1 MPDEADVLVLMTVRF
16 PDALLQRIRAVSP
29 RLHVEVHPAANT
41 AELPGG
47 LLPDVEILYTMRTL
61 PDPEA
66 VPNLRWIQFH
76 SAGVDHVADHPLLR
90 ADVRVTTLSGA
101 AVSQMAEY
109 VLMALLALGRRLPR
123 LERDR
128 TDKRWAEN
136 RFERFR
142 PSDLKGSTVG
152 IVGYGSVGREVARL
166 CRAFGAEV
174 LATKRDLRH
183 PADDGYRPDHQGD
196 AQAELPTRL
205 YPPQALPSM
214 AAECDFLVV
223 TVPLTPETRG
233 LVGRN
238 VLQKMKPTACLV
250 DVSRGGVIDHNA
262 LIEALSEK
270 RLGGAALDVFP
281 VEPLPGSSPL
291 WEMPN
296 VLLSPH
302 IGGAS
307 DHYFEQAT
315 ALFTT
320 NLQRYLTDQP
330 LLNEFDPRRGY

>member
-1 MPDEADVLVLMTVRF
+1 MPDEPDVLVLMTVRF
-16 PDALLQRIRAVSP
+16 PDPLLQRIRAVSP
-29 RLHVEVHPAANT
+29 RLRLEVHPASIAS
-41 AELPGG
+41 ELPGA
-47 LLPDVEILYTMRTL
+47 LLPDVEILYTVRAL

-66 VPNLRWIQFH
+66 APSLRWIQFH
-76 SAGVDHVADHPLLR
+76 YAGIDHVADHPLLR
-90 ADVRVTTLSGA
+90 GEVHVTTLSGA
-101 AVSQMAEY
+101 AVPQMAEF
-109 VLMALLALGRRLPR
+109 VMMALLALGRRLPR

-128 TDKRWAEN
+128 AEKRWAEN
-136 RFERFR
+136 RFDRFR
-142 PSDLKGSTVG
+142 PVDLRGSTVG

-174 LATKRDLRH
+174 LATKRDVRR
-183 PADDGYRPDHQGD
+183 PFDDGYRLDQQGD
-196 AQAELPTRL
+196 PSADLPTRL

-233 LVGRN
+233 LIGRN
-238 VLQKMKPTACLV
+238 IFQKMKPSACLV
-250 DVSRGGVIDHNA
+250 DVSRGGVVDHNA

-281 VEPLPGSSPL
+281 VEPLPASSPL
-291 WEMPN
+291 WDMPN
-296 VLLSPH
+296 VILSPH

-307 DHYFEQAT
+307 NHYFEQAA
-315 ALFTT
+315 ALFTI

>member
-1 MPDEADVLVLMTVRF
+1 MALRF
-16 PDALLQRIRAVSP
+16 PEPLIQRIRSVSP
-29 RLHVEVHPAANT
+29 RLRVEVHPAAT
-41 AELPGG
+41 AAELPGS
-47 LLPDVEILYTMRTL
+47 LLPDVEILYTLRTL

-76 SAGVDHVADHPLLR
+76 FAGVDHVADHPLLR
-90 ADVRVTTLSGA
+90 GEVQVSTLSGA
-101 AVSQMAEY
+101 AVPQMAEFAMMGI
-109 VLMALLALGRRLPR
+109 LGLARRLPR

-128 TDKRWAEN
+128 ADKRWAEN

-142 PSDLKGSTVG
+142 PLDLHGSTVG

-166 CRAFGAEV
+166 CQAFGARV
-174 LATKRDLRH
+174 LATKRDLRRL
-183 PADDGYRPDHQGD
+183 DDSGYVPEEHGD
-196 AQAELPTRL
+196 PHSEFPTRL
-205 YPPQALPSM
+205 YPPQALGSM

-223 TVPLTPETRG
+223 TVPLTPETRS
-233 LVGRN
+233 LIGRT
-238 VLQKMKPTACLV
+238 VFQKMKPTACLV
-250 DVSRGGVIDHNA
+250 DVSRGGVVDHNA

-281 VEPLPGSSPL
+281 IEPLPATSPL

-302 IGGAS
+302 IAGAS
-307 DHYFEQAT
+307 AHYMEQAT
-315 ALFTT
+315 TLFVL

-330 LLNEFDPRRGY
+330 LLNLYDPQRGY

>member
-29 RLHVEVHPAANT
+29 RLHVEVHPAATT

-76 SAGVDHVADHPLLR
+76 SAGVDHVAEHPLLR
-90 ADVRVTTLSGA
+90 GDVRVTTLSGA

-183 PADDGYRPDHQGD
+183 PADDGYRPDHHGD

-205 YPPQALPSM
+205 YPPQALASM

>member
-1 MPDEADVLVLMTVRF
+1 MSDEADVLVLMTVRF
-16 PDALLQRIRAVSP
+16 PDPLLQRVRAVSP
-29 RLHVEVHPAANT
+29 RLRVEVHPASSG
-41 AELPGG
+41 AELPGQ
-47 LLPDVEILYTMRTL
+47 LLPDVEILYTVRAL

-66 VPNLRWIQFH
+66 APSLRWIQLH
-76 SAGVDHVADHPLLR
+76 YAGVDHVADHPLLR
-90 ADVRVTTLSGA
+90 GDVRVTTLSGA
-101 AVSQMAEY
+101 AVSQMAEH
-109 VLMALLALGRRLPR
+109 VLMAILGLGRRLPR

-128 TDKRWAEN
+128 AEKRWAEN

-142 PSDLKGSTVG
+142 PTDLYGSTVG

-166 CRAFGAEV
+166 CRAFGAQV
-174 LATKRDLRH
+174 LATKRDVRH
-183 PADDGYRPDHQGD
+183 PADDGYGLDHQGD
-196 AQAELPTRL
+196 PAAELPARL
-205 YPPQALPSM
+205 YPPQALASM

-233 LVGRN
+233 MVGRN
-238 VLQKMKPTACLV
+238 VLHKMKPSACLI
-250 DVSRGGVIDHNA
+250 DVSRGGVVDHNA

-270 RLGGAALDVFP
+270 RLAGAALDVFP
-281 VEPLPGSSPL
+281 VEPLPASSPL

-296 VLLSPH
+296 VILSPH

-307 DHYFEQAT
+307 DRYFDQAT
-315 ALFTT
+315 ALFTV

>member
-1 MPDEADVLVLMTVRF
+1 
-16 PDALLQRIRAVSP
+16 
-29 RLHVEVHPAANT
+29 
-41 AELPGG
+41 
-47 LLPDVEILYTMRTL
+47 
-61 PDPEA
+61 
-66 VPNLRWIQFH
+66 
-76 SAGVDHVADHPLLR
+76 
-90 ADVRVTTLSGA
+90 
-101 AVSQMAEY
+101 
-109 VLMALLALGRRLPR
+109 
-123 LERDR
+123 
-128 TDKRWAEN
+128 
-136 RFERFR
+136 
-142 PSDLKGSTVG
+142 
-152 IVGYGSVGREVARL
+152 VARL

-196 AQAELPTRL
+196 PTAELPTRL

-233 LVGRN
+233 LVGRS

-250 DVSRGGVIDHNA
+250 DVSRGGVVDHNA

-281 VEPLPGSSPL
+281 VEPLPASSPL
-291 WEMPN
+291 WDMPN
-296 VLLSPH
+296 VILSPH
-302 IGGAS
+302 VGGAS
-307 DHYFEQAT
+307 DRYFEQAT
-315 ALFTT
+315 ALFAA

>member
-1 MPDEADVLVLMTVRF
+1 MTVRF
-16 PDALLQRIRAVSP
+16 PDALLQRVRAVSP
-29 RLHVEVHPAANT
+29 RLRVEVHPASDS
-41 AELPGG
+41 AELPAN
-47 LLPDVEILYTMRTL
+47 LLPDVEILYTVRAL

-76 SAGVDHVADHPLLR
+76 YAGIDHVADHPLLR
-90 ADVRVTTLSGA
+90 GDVHVTTLSGA
-101 AVSQMAEY
+101 AVPQMAEFA
-109 VLMALLALGRRLPR
+109 LMAILGLARRLPR

-128 TDKRWAEN
+128 TEKRWADN

-142 PSDLKGSTVG
+142 PIDLRGSTVG

-174 LATKRDLRH
+174 LATKRDVRH
-183 PADDGYRPDHQGD
+183 PADLGYRLDDTGD
-196 AQAELPTRL
+196 PRAEVPARL

-214 AAECDFLVV
+214 AAECDFLVL

-238 VLQKMKPTACLV
+238 ILQKMKPTACLV
-250 DVSRGGVIDHNA
+250 DVSRGGVLDHNA

-281 VEPLPGSSPL
+281 VEPLPSSSPL
-291 WEMPN
+291 WDMPN
-296 VLLSPH
+296 VILSPH
-302 IGGAS
+302 IAGAS
-307 DHYFEQAT
+307 GRYFDQAA
-315 ALFTT
+315 ALFTA
-320 NLQRYLTDQP
+320 NLQRFLTDQP
-330 LLNEFDPRRGY
+330 LLNELDPERGY